1 MRGLYMIEWWLLNH
15 QKFEAK
21 AGFKAD
27 YMSQLSLVFTTRP
40 NVSEGASHCQCY
52 CFIAEAGVETP
63 RFLSPLRSLSE
74 PLSFRAKPSSKNFVP
89 HLVPILTSM
98 SGEDVAARAKKFEK
112 IFEEFSNGN
121 LPGVTSASDL
131 AKKFKDEAKE
141 GEREKSPSGNDSGDS
156 GTSGSGKTGDK
167 LSADELQKRNEAS
180 RKAFEEAEWAKCLQT
195 FNDASSS
202 VPSSSEVDIFLSTVL
217 PRTSLFSLPPGLA
230 GDHGDL
236 EKLINPDPHI
246 GQTLAITR
254 HFVQDKSELELMLL
268 RACSFQLVDPVPHSI
283 WKEVILD
290 RYVNFDKLNHTLQ
303 PGYNQSDEPKLE
315 LGDLVISDKSRISSK
330 KPVTTVSDWG
340 RVFGAGAEAVTIIY
354 PHRKTELRAY
364 HFLMSTFFRNHP
376 GNPLVGIRLD
386 DRIQESYL
394 RCPFRLD
401 D

>member
-1 MRGLYMIEWWLLNH
+1 
-15 QKFEAK
+15 
-21 AGFKAD
+21 
-27 YMSQLSLVFTTRP
+27 
-40 NVSEGASHCQCY
+40 
-52 CFIAEAGVETP
+52 
-63 RFLSPLRSLSE
+63 
-74 PLSFRAKPSSKNFVP
+74 
-89 HLVPILTSM
+89 M

-112 IFEEFSNGN
+112 IFEEFSNSN

-131 AKKFKDEAKE
+131 AKKFKDEGATVAESQDYVKLAQQRLSASAKE
-141 GEREKSPSGNDSGDS
+141 GEREKSPSGNDGGDS
-156 GTSGSGKTGDK
+156 GTSGSGKTGDE
-167 LSADELQKRNEAS
+167 LSADELRKRTEAS

-246 GQTLAITR
+246 GQTLAITQ

-268 RACSFQLVDPVPHSI
+268 RARSFQLVDPVPHSI

-376 GNPLVGIRLD
+376 GNPLVGIHLD
-386 DRIQESYL
+386 DRIRESYL
-394 RCPFRLD
+394 RCPFRLND
-401 D
+401 RAKFSEHTIAQHSASLDVSKRKEAPTGVASLPKRPSGPVCLNWNGNRCKDPCPANRRHGLCSQL